1 MAAKPRNG
9 FAPAA
14 TGSKP
19 TFQGFEFVRLE
30 TPAPAPRVE
39 PTPPAVK
46 DAEAAGFAKGLA
58 AGREA
63 AHTEIENLKARMNKA
78 LGDLSLARARL
89 EEDQAARV
97 ALIVQAICRRILGV
111 ELRTNPDVIGHWVAM
126 GLERVA
132 PDEPVEVHVNP
143 DDRDWLA
150 DGVIDDMKLVIDPDV
165 PRGGCS
171 IVSRSQVTDIDPL
184 GMLEAIFANETPCT
198 PSTR

>member
-1 MAAKPRNG
+1 MVKPRTG
-9 FAPAA
+9 FALAA
-14 TGSKP
+14 IGSKP
-19 TFQGFEFVRLE
+19 AFQGFEFARLE
-30 TPAPAPRVE
+30 TPVRAPRTE
-39 PTPPAVK
+39 PTPPEVK
-46 DAEAAGFAKGLA
+46 DAEAAGFANGLA
-58 AGREA
+58 AGRDA
-63 AHTEIENLKARMNKA
+63 ARAEIDNLKARMNKA
-78 LGDLSLARARL
+78 LGDLSLARTRL
-89 EEDQAARV
+89 QEDQAARV
-97 ALIVQAICRRILGV
+97 ALIVQTICRRILGV
-111 ELRTNPDVIGHWVAM
+111 ERRTNTDMIGHWVAV

-143 DDRDWLA
+143 EDRDWLA

>member
-1 MAAKPRNG
+1 MATKPRSG

-14 TGSKP
+14 IGSKP
-19 TFQGFEFVRLE
+19 TFQGFEFARVDS
-30 TPAPAPRVE
+30 PRVQRAE
-39 PTPPAVK
+39 ATPPEVK
-46 DAEAAGFAKGLA
+46 DAEAAGLARGLA

-63 AHTEIENLKARMNKA
+63 ARAEIDNLKARMNKA
-78 LGDLSLARARL
+78 LGDLSLARTRL

-97 ALIVQAICRRILGV
+97 ALIVQTICRRILGV
-111 ELRTNPDVIGHWVAM
+111 ELRTNPDVITHWVTT

-184 GMLEAIFANETPCT
+184 GMLDAIFENEAPCT